1 MGGTEDRSQRISKG
15 DSEFQYEF
23 LRDCGNVPNEVIKR
37 VDMDC
42 TIGIVGFGR
51 FGKLA
56 ARYLAGDFP
65 VRVYDPAAAI
75 QDVASV
81 GAEPVSLEAASR
93 CKVLILAVPISCLQR
108 VLDQVRPHLTP
119 DGLVVDVCSVKEYPV
134 QWMQEILPSTVAIL
148 ATHPM
153 FGPDSAVES
162 LQGRKIVLCPVRI
175 PAPRFNAVRSYLI
188 AKGLAVIETTPS
200 EHDRQIAVSL
210 ALTHFI
216 GRSLAEIGSR
226 PQEIDTEGYK
236 RLLHILDVVENDTW
250 QLFEDMHRFNPYAPE
265 ARQRFMKAMQAIEKR
280 IQ

>member
-1 MGGTEDRSQRISKG
+1 
-15 DSEFQYEF
+15 
-23 LRDCGNVPNEVIKR
+23 VPNEVIKR
-37 VDMDC
+37 VDLDC

-56 ARYLAGDFP
+56 ARYLAVDFP

-75 QDVASV
+75 QDVASI

-93 CKVLILAVPISCLQR
+93 CKIVILAVPISCLQR
-108 VLDQVRPHLTP
+108 VLDQVRPHLAP

-134 QWMQEILPSTVAIL
+134 RWMQELLPPSVSIL

-153 FGPDSAVES
+153 FGPDSAAES

-175 PAPRFNAVRSYLI
+175 PAPRFKAVQRYLI
-188 AKGLAVIETTPS
+188 ARGLAVIETSPS

-216 GRSLAEIGSR
+216 GRSLAGMGAR
-226 PQEIDTEGYK
+226 PQDIDTEGYK

-250 QLFEDMHRFNPYAPE
+250 QLFEDMHRFNQYALE
-265 ARQRFMKAMQAIEKR
+265 ARQRFMEAMQAIEQM
-280 IQ
+280 IG